1 MRLGQILSLLTVA
14 ATVGVVLWLAFRQW
28 MTGVAPD
35 EPPMLLISL
44 VPAGALAASPGIRG
58 WLRRSLRNPFRRRRN
73 PWRPR

>member
-44 VPAGALAASPGIRG
+44 VPAGSAPASGGIDGRKI
-58 WLRRSLRNPFRRRRN
+58 RVAFRCAGA
-73 PWRPR
+73 